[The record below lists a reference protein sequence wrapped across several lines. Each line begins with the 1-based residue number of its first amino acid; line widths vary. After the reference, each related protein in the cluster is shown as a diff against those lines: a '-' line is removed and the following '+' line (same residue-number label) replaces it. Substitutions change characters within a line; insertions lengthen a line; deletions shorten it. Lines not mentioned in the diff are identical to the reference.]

1 MFEPGVPDARRP
13 AALGRMCEAL
23 MLVTSE
29 LGVEGVGMGGLD
41 TRAAGGVGGMSR
53 AAARQDMAR
62 PSAASEEAETG
73 VGVAAEVG
81 AEDGSGGGRG
91 GRGLLLGLA
100 GEGTTGGGAGAVLGG
115 SRGCSASA
123 QVAGGAASPLE
134 LTLELAL
141 GVSLVSLI
149 GSSDSVLT
157 DPLDLVESCLRR
169 VPDSLG
175 SVNCVVLL
183 T

>member
-91 GRGLLLGLA
+91 GRGVQA
-100 GEGTTGGGAGAVLGG
+100 
-115 SRGCSASA
+115 
-123 QVAGGAASPLE
+123 
-134 LTLELAL
+134 
-141 GVSLVSLI
+141 
-149 GSSDSVLT
+149 
-157 DPLDLVESCLRR
+157 
-169 VPDSLG
+169 
-175 SVNCVVLL
+175 
-183 T
+183 